1 MEGGLPAAE
10 GFRLKQIKT
19 FLKRTAAAFG
29 VAAGIPVTAGLLM
42 SLAEDWSS
50 AMAYRAFG
58 WLGVVLTGLVGTPVH
73 EAGHDLAC
81 RIFRLTVTE
90 VSLFRPV
97 AGRTDGILG
106 YVRFSYDPTDPWQR
120 LAAFGAGIMPM
131 FFGIAVI
138 LMVVWL
144 LTPEVWDSCAA
155 SLSAALRKR
164 HNPLR
169 LVGAL
174 ISGYLKGFG
183 SLRRFGIVRGMVSLY
198 LAGSVSMH
206 LSLSTADLRGL
217 PAGLLAIFLLCAV
230 YALGTLLFRVDAQRQ
245 LAKAAAVLTVFFSL
259 GLLLCLLFGLLA
271 RLALIRF

>member
-1 MEGGLPAAE
+1 MEGGLAAAE
-10 GFRLKQIKT
+10 EFRLKQIKI

-42 SLAEDWSS
+42 SLAEGWSS
-50 AMAYRAFG
+50 GMVYRAFG
-58 WLGVVLTGLVGTPVH
+58 WLGVVVTGLVGTPVH
-73 EAGHDLAC
+73 EAGHYLGC
-81 RIFRLTVTE
+81 RLFRLRVTE

-97 AGRTDGILG
+97 AGRADGILG
-106 YVRFSYDPTDPWQR
+106 YVRFTYDPADPWQR

-131 FFGIAVI
+131 FFGTAVI
-138 LMVVWL
+138 LLLVWL

-155 SLSAALRKR
+155 SLSAALRKSR
-164 HNPLR
+164 NPLR

-174 ISGYLKGFG
+174 LSGYLKGFG
-183 SLRRFGIVRGMVSLY
+183 SLRRFGIVRGMVSLF
-198 LAGSVSMH
+198 LTGSVSMQ

-217 PAGLLAIFLLCAV
+217 TAGLLAALLLCVV
-230 YALGTLLFRVDAQRQ
+230 YALGTLLFRADAQRQ

-271 RLALIRF
+271 RLAMIRF